1 MSIVRELLDDAI
13 ALQKDGLS
21 PGRIGLAL
29 TDRWEAEYLEAAA
42 KVRRTRSKTGA
53 IELCFPSGE
62 KIVWDGASW
71 QYLAAAN

>member
-13 ALQKDGLS
+13 ALQRDWLS

-29 TDRWEAEYLEAAA
+29 SDRWEAEYLEATG

-53 IELCFPSGE
+53 IELHFPSGE
-62 KIVWDGASW
+62 KIIWDGASW
-71 QYLAAAN
+71 QYLPAAN